1 MIHIGRW
8 ILCSQRAGDRI
19 HIRLRLCARHA
30 WLQASDHV
38 EVVTIPIIETKAVR
52 DGNPKFSVT
61 LEVKQI
67 RDVWDYADDGKT
79 LAIKSDRLT
88 DDLRIRVE
96 APAPQS
102 LAHHD
107 REDFVQMIFL
117 RQ

>member
-8 ILCSQRAGDRI
+8 ILRSQPAGDHV
-19 HIRLRLCARHA
+19 HIRLRLFARHA
-30 WLQASDHV
+30 GLQARHHV
-38 EVVTIPIIETKAVR
+38 EVVTVTIIETKAVR

-61 LEVKQI
+61 LQVKQI

-107 REDFVQMIFL
+107 REDFVRMILF